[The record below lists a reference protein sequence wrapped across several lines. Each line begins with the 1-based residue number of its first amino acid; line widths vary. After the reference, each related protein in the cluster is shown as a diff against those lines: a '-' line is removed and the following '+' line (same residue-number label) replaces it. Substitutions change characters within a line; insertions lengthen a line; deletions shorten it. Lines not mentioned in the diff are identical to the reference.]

1 MKIRGIPQ
9 IDLFASRPNY
19 HLPEYMSWHP
29 EPGSCAVDS
38 LQHSWRKL
46 YGYAFPLFCLIG
58 KLLGKVRKDQSL
70 ILIITPANTAMVRSS
85 THNVHST
92 SNNSTQSDHI
102 VTRPS
107 GAKAPFAGKQPA
119 TIGGVEGFRKAL
131 EGEGVSK
138 LSPTLLINSRKL
150 GSISNYQSA

>member
-19 HLPEYMSWHP
+19 YLPEYMSWNP

-70 ILIITPANTAMVRSS
+70 ILIITPANAAMVRSS